1 MKTASHGVQF
11 SSLYFISNNSNVGC
25 KQTFIKR
32 VFWSEQLQICHND
45 PGDAAFPLS
54 QVPLSDSAEAAAA
67 DGFTPSA
74 GKEQI
79 SSGGSEAELTSRQRQ
94 SRQKETQSP
103 QFHLIVL

>member
-1 MKTASHGVQF
+1 MVFNLALCILFPIIQTLAASRP
-11 SSLYFISNNSNVGC
+11 SS
-25 KQTFIKR
+25 R